1 MTLTP
6 EQLNAFAVP
15 LARTL
20 GIIILEADPE
30 RVVARMEVRADIC
43 TLGDTL
49 HGGAMMSLADIAG
62 ATGAF
67 ISLPDGAVGT
77 TTTESKTN
85 MISSPPAG
93 SVVIATATPIH
104 KGRTSQVWQT
114 RIEREDGKLVSLT
127 TQTQLNL
134 WPREKPAP

>member
-1 MTLTP
+1 MTLTV
-6 EQLNAFAVP
+6 EQLNEYAVP

-20 GIIILEADPE
+20 GVVVVEAGPE
-30 RVVARMEVRADIC
+30 RVVAEMEVRADIC

-62 ATGAF
+62 AIGAF
-67 ISLPDGAVGT
+67 VSLPEGAVGT

-85 MISSPPAG
+85 MISSPPVG
-93 SVVIATATPIH
+93 TKVIATATPIH
-104 KGRTSQVWQT
+104 KGSTSQVWQT

-127 TQTQLNL
+127 TQTQLNM
-134 WPREKPAP
+134 WPRG

>member
-1 MTLTP
+1 MKLTVD
-6 EQLNAFAVP
+6 ELNEHAVP

-20 GIIILEADPE
+20 GIVMVEAGPE
-30 RVVARMEVRADIC
+30 RVVAEMTVREEIC
-43 TLGDTL
+43 TLGNTL

-67 ISLPDGAVGT
+67 LSLPEGAIGT

-85 MISSPPAG
+85 MISSPPVG
-93 SVVIATATPIH
+93 TKVIATATPVH

-114 RIEREDGKLVSLT
+114 RIEREDGKLVALT
-127 TQTQLNL
+127 TQSQLNM
-134 WPREKPAP
+134 WPKG

>member
-1 MTLTP
+1 MKLTV
-6 EQLNAFAVP
+6 EALNEHAVP
-15 LARTL
+15 LSRTL
-20 GIIILEADPE
+20 GIVMVEAGPE
-30 RVVARMEVRADIC
+30 RIVAEMLVREEVC
-43 TLGDTL
+43 TLGNTL

-67 ISLPDGAVGT
+67 LSLPEGAIGT

-85 MISSPPAG
+85 MISSPPVG
-93 SVVIATATPIH
+93 TKVIATATPVH

-127 TQTQLNL
+127 TQTQLNM
-134 WPREKPAP
+134 WPRG

>member
-1 MTLTP
+1 MMLTV
-6 EQLNAFAVP
+6 EQLNELGVP

-20 GIIILEADPE
+20 GVVVLEAGPD
-30 RVVARMEVRADIC
+30 RVVAEMEVRTEIC

-67 ISLPDGAVGT
+67 ISLPEGAVGT

-85 MISSPPAG
+85 MISSPPVG
-93 SVVIATATPIH
+93 MKVIATATPIH

-114 RIEREDGKLVSLT
+114 RIEREDGKLVALT
-127 TQTQLNL
+127 TQTQLNM
-134 WPREKPAP
+134 WPQG

>member
-1 MTLTP
+1 MNLTV
-6 EQLNAFAVP
+6 EQLNEHAVP
-15 LARTL
+15 LSRTL
-20 GIIILEADPE
+20 GIVIVEAGPKK
-30 RVVARMEVRADIC
+30 VVAQMTVREEIC
-43 TLGDTL
+43 TLGNTL

-67 ISLPDGAVGT
+67 ISLPEGAIGT

-85 MISSPPAG
+85 MISSPPVG
-93 SVVIATATPIH
+93 MTVIATATPVH

-127 TQTQLNL
+127 TQTQLNM
-134 WPREKPAP
+134 WPRE

>member
-1 MTLTP
+1 MKLTV
-6 EQLNAFAVP
+6 EELNEHAVP
-15 LARTL
+15 LSRTL
-20 GIIILEADPE
+20 GIVMVEAGPE
-30 RVVARMEVRADIC
+30 RVVAEMTVREEIC
-43 TLGDTL
+43 TLGNTL

-67 ISLPDGAVGT
+67 LSLPEDAIGT

-93 SVVIATATPIH
+93 TKVIATATPVH

-114 RIEREDGKLVSLT
+114 RIEREDGKLVALT
-127 TQTQLNL
+127 TQTQLNM
-134 WPREKPAP
+134 WPKG

>member
-1 MTLTP
+1 MKLTVD
-6 EQLNAFAVP
+6 ELNEHAVP

-20 GIIILEADPE
+20 GIVMVEAGPE
-30 RVVARMEVRADIC
+30 RVVAEMTVREEIC
-43 TLGDTL
+43 TLGNTL

-67 ISLPDGAVGT
+67 LSLPEGSIGT

-85 MISSPPAG
+85 MISSPPMG
-93 SVVIATATPIH
+93 TKVIATATPVH

-114 RIEREDGKLVSLT
+114 RIEREDGKLVALT
-127 TQTQLNL
+127 TQTQLNM
-134 WPREKPAP
+134 WPKG

>member
-1 MTLTP
+1 MGLTVD
-6 EQLNAFAVP
+6 QLNDFAVP

-20 GIIILEADPE
+20 GIIVTEAGPE
-30 RVVARMEVRADIC
+30 RVVAEMEVRADIC

-62 ATGAF
+62 AIGAF
-67 ISLPDGAVGT
+67 VSLPEGAVST

-93 SVVIATATPIH
+93 SKVIAIATPVH
-104 KGRTSQVWQT
+104 KGKTSQVWQT

-127 TQTQLNL
+127 TQTQLNM
-134 WPREKPAP
+134 WPKS